1 MRGFRAIEK
10 AKLCVSEIFYTQPG
24 VKILA
29 EAKCAAW
36 GASTAFQKVHMVKI
50 QQRTSVRNRRYAN
63 LRDNYQR
70 VFHFLFT
77 KSFVLPKNTKQCN
90 GLP

>member
-1 MRGFRAIEK
+1 MPREGLPPHSRKFIWSKFNKE
-10 AKLCVSEIFYTQPG
+10 LP
-24 VKILA
+24 VK
-29 EAKCAAW
+29 
-36 GASTAFQKVHMVKI
+36 
-50 QQRTSVRNRRYAN
+50 NRCYAN